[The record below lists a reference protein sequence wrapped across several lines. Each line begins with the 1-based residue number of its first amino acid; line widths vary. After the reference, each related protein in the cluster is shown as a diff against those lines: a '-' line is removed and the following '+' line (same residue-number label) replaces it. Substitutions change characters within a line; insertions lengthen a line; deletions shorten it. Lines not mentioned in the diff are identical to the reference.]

1 MLCSAYCLL
10 LQFSSIWF
18 WFPQHFDEI
27 EEFYT
32 NAIGSIFLFPLFSN
46 LILLDLS
53 QQNLNSSQYFFLIQ
67 GIFYWLRSY
76 HIISEISEVTHSAK
90 DGAEEIEEFFTD
102 CKMIH
107 ENLSDQHRFR
117 IKSFCKVLKQDTT
130 LCPHKLFEINNTAF
144 MSFIAT
150 CLTYIVIAIQ
160 FKTVELPLKA

>member
-1 MLCSAYCLL
+1 M
-10 LQFSSIWF
+10 
-18 WFPQHFDEI
+18 
-27 EEFYT
+27 
-32 NAIGSIFLFPLFSN
+32 
-46 LILLDLS
+46 
-53 QQNLNSSQYFFLIQ
+53 
-67 GIFYWLRSY
+67 RSY

-102 CKMIH
+102 CEMIH

-117 IKSFCKVLKQDTT
+117 IKSFCKVLKQDTK

-144 MSFIAT
+144 ISFIAT